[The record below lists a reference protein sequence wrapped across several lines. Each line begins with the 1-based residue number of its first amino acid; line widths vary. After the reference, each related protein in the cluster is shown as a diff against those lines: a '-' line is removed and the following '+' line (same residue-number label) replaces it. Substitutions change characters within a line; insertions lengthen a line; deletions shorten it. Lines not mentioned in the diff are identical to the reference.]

1 MVVMHKELGSKRVP
15 SLHQHFPNLALIRN
29 KGQLYRGNQLELRGN
44 MLKEDGR
51 KPGETDKTITSQGG
65 RLSPKL
71 SELGLD
77 YKISS
82 LSQKIAYIHT
92 RTFLHPPYFE
102 YLRGCFK
109 AIFKKRLILY
119 NFKLS

>member
-15 SLHQHFPNLALIRN
+15 SLHQHYPNLALTEKYQAYHIF
-29 KGQLYRGNQLELRGN
+29 KGRDVSGS
-44 MLKEDGR
+44 
-51 KPGETDKTITSQGG
+51 TIIEPPEKDILT
-65 RLSPKL
+65 LA
-71 SELGLD
+71 ELGID
-77 YKISS
+77 KKISS

-119 NFKLS
+119 NFKLFCEEGGCYKYPSTLF